1 MLETAGRGSPPRPR
15 GHNAPL
21 GCVLLALALL
31 AVVAVVLS
39 AASVRST
46 AFTTQVSSS
55 IPVQLGAAGRDD
67 PRGQQAETAFL
78 DQLQA
83 AHLPIT
89 ARTTTLA
96 NALCIVLSAGG
107 TGNADASMMIQNV
120 TGMSDSQSTT
130 FVSAAR
136 ATVCHPRW

>member
-1 MLETAGRGSPPRPR
+1 
-15 GHNAPL
+15 
-21 GCVLLALALL
+21 VLVALALV

-46 AFTTQVSSS
+46 AFTAQVSSS
-55 IPVQLGAAGRDD
+55 IPIQLGAAGRDD
-67 PRGQQAETAFL
+67 PRGQQAEAAFL

-83 AHLPIT
+83 AHLPIS
-89 ARTTTLA
+89 AGTTTLG

-120 TGMSDSQSTT
+120 TGMSDSQATT

-136 ATVCHPRW
+136 ATVCRPRW

>member
-1 MLETAGRGSPPRPR
+1 VLETAGRGSPSRPR
-15 GHNAPL
+15 GHNTPL
-21 GCVLLALALL
+21 GCVLVVLALG

-46 AFTTQVSSS
+46 AFTAQVSTS
-55 IPVQLGAAGRDD
+55 IPVQLGAAGPDD

-89 ARTTTLA
+89 AGTTTLA
-96 NALCIVLSAGG
+96 NALCIVMSAGG
-107 TGNADASMMIQNV
+107 TGNADASTMIQSV
-120 TGMSDSQSTT
+120 AGLSERQATT

-136 ATVCHPRW
+136 ATVCRPRW

>member
-1 MLETAGRGSPPRPR
+1 MLETAGRGRPRRPR

-21 GCVLLALALL
+21 GCVLLVLAVV

-46 AFTTQVSSS
+46 AFTAQVSST

-67 PRGQQAETAFL
+67 PRGRQAEAAFL

-83 AHLPIT
+83 AHLPVT
-89 ARTTTLA
+89 PRTTTLA
-96 NALCIVLSAGG
+96 NALCILLSAGG
-107 TGNADASMMIQNV
+107 TGNADASTLIQNM
-120 TGMSDSQSTT
+120 TGMSASQAAT
-130 FVSAAR
+130 FVSTAR
-136 ATVCHPRW
+136 ATVCRPRW